1 MKNHLILLLCCA
13 ATLSCFA
20 QSQPIYFT
28 NPSFE
33 DLFANASTP
42 PRNWHDCGFR
52 GESPPDINP
61 NLTFNVTKPAYDGE
75 TYLGMVVRDNNTWE
89 SVSQRVSNPF
99 QKGACYQFEVYLAR
113 SLTYMS
119 ISRVSDKPANYATPA
134 KLRVWAGNG
143 PCDKQQLLGE
153 TKLVINTNWKPYI
166 FQFGTEEIFNYI
178 ILEAYYDNPD
188 MPPYCGNILLD
199 KLSDIKQVDCAFSA
213 DVAPDQ
219 EIVEQETEAPHPP
232 AKPISETELAAI
244 VETYANRITFDDFG
258 SLRRMLYTN
267 PNTGKEKWVNLPLHT
282 ILEGLQQHPL
292 TNLILVIVEKDPD
305 LSEKK
310 KQSLKTALR
319 NMGARNDQVI
329 VRGWQEND
337 AAKSWS
343 GDPDSG
349 VLLRLIR

>member
-1 MKNHLILLLCCA
+1 MKTYLLSLFFCA
-13 ATLSCFA
+13 ATGSGFA
-20 QSQPIYFT
+20 QFQSIYFI

-33 DLFANASTP
+33 DYARASNP
-42 PRNWHDCGFR
+42 PINWHDCGFR
-52 GESPPDINP
+52 GESPPDVQP
-61 NLTFNVTKPAYDGE
+61 DPTFNVAKQAYDGA
-75 TYLGMVVRDNNTWE
+75 TYLGMVTRDNDTWE
-89 SVSQRVSNPF
+89 SVSQRVSEPF

-119 ISRVSDKPANYATPA
+119 VSRVSDKSANYATPV

-143 PCDKQQLLGE
+143 HCDKQQLLGE
-153 TKLVINTNWKPYI
+153 TKLVINTEWKPYN
-166 FQFGTEEIFNYI
+166 FQFGADQNFNYI

-188 MPPYCGNILLD
+188 LPPYCGNILVD
-199 KLSDIKQVDCAFSA
+199 KLSDIKQVDCAFPA
-213 DVAPDQ
+213 DAAPDQ
-219 EIVEQETEAPHPP
+219 KIVEQEAEAPLTTPV
-232 AKPISETELAAI
+232 SETELANL

-267 PNTGKEKWVNLPLHT
+267 PNTGKEKWVNLPLYT

-305 LSEKK
+305 LAEKK

-329 VRGWQEND
+329 VRGWLEND

-343 GDPDSG
+343 GNPDSG